1 MDRRNFLKTSAGV
14 TGFALAAPHIARA
27 ATVTMRFAHFAEES
41 HPANIAAK
49 QFASQIEKRTDGAIK
64 IAIFPNNQLGGPPE
78 QAQQIKLGT
87 IDMGL
92 PTQGQL
98 DKYDKAFATIE
109 LPFIFNGPQDAFP
122 ILDGP
127 AMDWLAPLAEKQ
139 GFVLLR
145 NWEYGF
151 RNVTNSV
158 RPINSPDD
166 MKGLK
171 IRTPPELQIQV
182 CMEALGSVVQAI
194 AFPEL
199 YLALSQKVV
208 DGEENPIAVIYFN
221 KIYEVQKHL
230 ALTRHVYNNMIH
242 TVGINSWK
250 KLTPEQQ
257 AIFREE
263 SKNSGE
269 LMRKLMADS
278 EAYQIDK
285 LQIPLLVHVTRNDAD
300 VNIEEAMQLVDA
312 LRARKPQLAE
322 TKVYD
327 APPGGHTFDRRV
339 DPVTWQPENTREQ
352 RDSWNR
358 VWAFLDWHLEP
369 LRDGSGPPA
378 SPTPR

>member
-1 MDRRNFLKTSAGV
+1 MHRREFLKTSAGAASL
-14 TGFALAAPHIARA
+14 TMAAPWIAKA
-27 ATVTMRFAHFAEES
+27 ATIIMRFAHFAEET

-49 QFASQIEKRTDGAIK
+49 QFASQVEKRTAGAIK

-98 DKYDKAFATIE
+98 DKYDKAFATVE
-109 LPFIFNGPQDAFP
+109 LPFIFNGPQDAFK

-166 MKGLK
+166 IKGLK
-171 IRTPPELQIQV
+171 IRTPPELQIQAA
-182 CMEALGSVVQAI
+182 MEALGAVVQAI

-242 TVGINSWK
+242 TVGTNSWK
-250 KLTPEQQ
+250 KLTPDQQ
-257 AIFREE
+257 KIFREE
-263 SKNSGE
+263 SKSAGD
-269 LMRKLMADS
+269 LMRKLIADA
-278 EAYQIDK
+278 EADEINRLQK
-285 LQIPLLVHVTRNDAD
+285 AGLQITRPDLAPFRAKMDPAYKRIAD
-300 VNIEEAMQLVDA
+300 YAGADNVKKFRDIVDQ
-312 LRARKPQLAE
+312 ARKA
-322 TKVYD
+322 
-327 APPGGHTFDRRV
+327 
-339 DPVTWQPENTREQ
+339 
-352 RDSWNR
+352 
-358 VWAFLDWHLEP
+358 
-369 LRDGSGPPA
+369 
-378 SPTPR
+378 